1 MTQSAPFLNTP
12 TPSKADVARIAAILH
27 EAAGIVIAPGKQSMV
42 QSRLAKRL
50 RALGLTDFASYLA
63 LVTSDRGAEERRRM
77 VSALTTNVTHF
88 FREAHHFETLRTK
101 VLPPLLQHARA
112 RQRVRL
118 WSAGCSS
125 GQEAYSIA
133 MTIADLA
140 GPDLDRLDL
149 KILATDIDG
158 DMVARGTAALY
169 DAASIEGV
177 PDAMRQRFLTPEAG
191 GFRVVPALRAMVSF
205 RELNLHDRWP
215 MKGCFDVIFCR
226 NVVIYF
232 DAPTQ
237 EKLWARFETALTPG
251 GWLFVGHS
259 ERVPLRANGALR
271 TAGITTYR
279 RDEIPQNGD
288 PTWH

>member
-1 MTQSAPFLNTP
+1 M
-12 TPSKADVARIAAILH
+12 
-27 EAAGIVIAPGKQSMV
+27 
-42 QSRLAKRL
+42 
-50 RALGLTDFASYLA
+50 
-63 LVTSDRGAEERRRM
+63 
-77 VSALTTNVTHF
+77 
-88 FREAHHFETLRTK
+88 
-101 VLPPLLQHARA
+101 LPPLLQRARA

-140 GPDLDRLDL
+140 GQDLDRLDL

-158 DMVARGTAALY
+158 EMVARGTAALY
-169 DAASIEGV
+169 DAASIEGI
-177 PDAMRQRFLTPEAG
+177 PDAMRQRFLTPEG
-191 GFRVVPALRAMVSF
+191 GAYRVKPPLRAMVSF

-215 MKGCFDVIFCR
+215 MKGRFDVIFCR

-237 EKLWARFETALTPG
+237 EKLWARFESALTPG

-279 RDEIPQNGD
+279 RGETPQNGD

>member
-1 MTQSAPFLNTP
+1 MTQSAPLLNAP
-12 TPSKADVARIAAILH
+12 TPSEADVARIAAILH
-27 EAAGIVIAPGKQSMV
+27 QAAGIVIAPGKRSMV

-50 RALGLTDFASYLA
+50 RALGLTDFESYLA
-63 LVTSDRGAEERRRM
+63 LVTSDQGAEERRKM

-88 FREAHHFETLRTK
+88 FREAHHFETLRK
-101 VLPPLLQHARA
+101 EVLPPLLQRARA

-140 GPDLDRLDL
+140 GQDLDRLDL

-158 DMVARGTAALY
+158 EMVTRGTAALY
-169 DAASIEGV
+169 DAASIEGI
-177 PDAMRQRFLTPEAG
+177 PEAMRQRFLTPEG
-191 GFRVVPALRAMVSF
+191 GGYRVTPPLRAMVSF

-215 MKGCFDVIFCR
+215 MKGRFDVIFCR

-237 EKLWARFETALTPG
+237 EKLWERFESALTPG

-279 RDEIPQNGD
+279 RGETPQNGD